1 MYAPLTPTMHGNA
14 YTVDVKTDAFLPGR
28 RGWKFSGLLVY
39 TNGQTLKDR
48 GSVESA
54 ERLVAAFDEKSL
66 PNWAGMIHATGNRL
80 DVSCETATDP
90 IEHPNDK
97 AYLECVDTV
106 SKRVV
111 RLTLRDSDLHSVELN
126 IHRATRSN

>member
-28 RGWKFSGLLVY
+28 CGWKFSGLQVY

-54 ERLVAAFDEKSL
+54 ELLVAAFDEKSL
-66 PNWAGMIHATGNRL
+66 PNGPA
-80 DVSCETATDP
+80 
-90 IEHPNDK
+90 
-97 AYLECVDTV
+97 
-106 SKRVV
+106 
-111 RLTLRDSDLHSVELN
+111 
-126 IHRATRSN
+126 